1 MGSRCFFSRRNR
13 SGNCLGCQGNTRKV
27 SCPAPLQSSPLSRM
41 NAQKVL
47 QRSKVALEA
56 EALPDL
62 VRGQHCSFNGLVS
75 LVWRSQTSRYCFRAL
90 VEMGNELVCLDSR
103 SIRSFLNVIRDANG
117 GVADNAGAEGKNSVE
132 ISRSPRNYINFGTSS
147 QLAGIMPQLVSITVE
162 ESRSHWML
170 RGKMR
175 N

>member
-1 MGSRCFFSRRNR
+1 M
-13 SGNCLGCQGNTRKV
+13 V
-27 SCPAPLQSSPLSRM
+27 
-41 NAQKVL
+41 
-47 QRSKVALEA
+47 
-56 EALPDL
+56 
-62 VRGQHCSFNGLVS
+62 
-75 LVWRSQTSRYCFRAL
+75 
-90 VEMGNELVCLDSR
+90 
-103 SIRSFLNVIRDANG
+103 

-147 QLAGIMPQLVSITVE
+147 QLAGIMPQLVSIIVE